1 MGLEMFIIKKTMN
14 VSLDQEKVTT
24 TKFEGFNNVKPNR
37 IMTIQEM
44 IGWWYN
50 FSPIDNWFYENVKLP
65 TFNKNRL
72 VLTDD
77 DFDSEFE
84 VSKEDFNNLLV
95 ICRTILSD
103 NSSSNILLPIPD
115 YEKSLD
121 YDETY
126 FNTILYS
133 VNFLES
139 IIEEMKSD
147 SLFQHYYYQS
157 NY

>member
-1 MGLEMFIIKKTMN
+1 MGLEMFITKKTMN
-14 VSLDQEKVTT
+14 VSLDREKVTSSVL
-24 TKFEGFNNVKPNR
+24 EGINNVKPNR
-37 IMTIQEM
+37 IMMIKEM

-65 TFNKNRL
+65 TLNKKQL
-72 VLTDD
+72 VLTEEDL
-77 DFDSEFE
+77 DSEFE

-95 ICRTILSD
+95 ICQTILSD
-103 NSSSNILLPIPD
+103 NSSSNKLLPIPD
-115 YEKSLD
+115 YEKSLE

-126 FNTILYS
+126 YKTILYS

-147 SLFQHYYYQS
+147 SLFQQYYYQS